1 MEEGVDGV
9 RELLLRDSRCGGRG
23 IVPVTLRIERL
34 EGVRVEGKEE
44 REVWRLRRVA
54 VLPVAPLVEGRY
66 ERTDVIFGQS
76 TGRRIFKIVHTRREE
91 KRREWNGS
99 RVERQSIHAGVAWI
113 FSSAKGL
120 KAGGCVKEGG
130 Y

>member
-91 KRREWNGS
+91 KRREEK
-99 RVERQSIHAGVAWI
+99 RIEA
-113 FSSAKGL
+113 GL
-120 KAGGCVKEGG
+120 KGRVFTQALLGSFHQQKVSRWGGV
-130 Y
+130 